1 MSRWAKDST
10 TSYNNQQRQGMN
22 VHELLD
28 IFIVATGTLAV
39 LLTAAILELIR
50 ERKEAKRTA
59 REHREEVARLEAR
72 VGKLHEGWKKQN
84 NDNVRLRRQL
94 HEQRMKNLHK

>member
-1 MSRWAKDST
+1 
-10 TSYNNQQRQGMN
+10 MN

-28 IFIVATGTLAV
+28 ILIVATGTLAV
-39 LLTAAILELIR
+39 LLTTAILELIR
-50 ERKEAKRTA
+50 ERKEAKKAA

-72 VGKLHEGWKKQN
+72 FGRLHEGWKKLN

-94 HEQRMKNLHK
+94 HEQRMKYLHK

>member
-1 MSRWAKDST
+1 
-10 TSYNNQQRQGMN
+10 MN

-28 IFIVATGTLAV
+28 VLIVATF
-39 LLTAAILELIR
+39 ELIR

-59 REHREEVARLEAR
+59 SNHREEVARLEAR

>member
-1 MSRWAKDST
+1 MVAAT
-10 TSYNNQQRQGMN
+10 ANNYNNQQTTSMN

-28 IFIVATGTLAV
+28 ILIVATGTLAV
-39 LLTAAILELIR
+39 LLIAAILELVR

-84 NDNVRLRRQL
+84 NDNVRLRRL
-94 HEQRMKNLHK
+94 IHEQRMKNLHK

>member
-1 MSRWAKDST
+1 
-10 TSYNNQQRQGMN
+10 MN
-22 VHELLD
+22 VHDLLD
-28 IFIVATGTLAV
+28 FLIVATGTLAV
-39 LLTAAILELIR
+39 LLTAAVFELIR
-50 ERKEAKRTA
+50 ERREAKRAA
-59 REHREEVARLEAR
+59 RGHREEVARLEAR

>member
-1 MSRWAKDST
+1 
-10 TSYNNQQRQGMN
+10 MN
-22 VHELLD
+22 EHELLD
-28 IFIVATGTLAV
+28 ILIVATGTLAV
-39 LLTAAILELIR
+39 LLTAAILELVR

-72 VGKLHEGWKKQN
+72 VGKLREGWKKQN

>member
-1 MSRWAKDST
+1 
-10 TSYNNQQRQGMN
+10 MN

-28 IFIVATGTLAV
+28 ILIVATGTLAV
-39 LLTAAILELIR
+39 FLTAAILELIR

-59 REHREEVARLEAR
+59 RKHREEVARLEAR

-94 HEQRMKNLHK
+94 HEQRMKSHHK

>member
-1 MSRWAKDST
+1 
-10 TSYNNQQRQGMN
+10 MN
-22 VHELLD
+22 VHDLLD

-39 LLTAAILELIR
+39 LLTAAVFELIR

-72 VGKLHEGWKKQN
+72 VGRLHEGWKKQRY
-84 NDNVRLRRQL
+84 DNVRLRRQI
-94 HEQRMKNLHK
+94 HEQRMKYLHK

>member
-1 MSRWAKDST
+1 MVAAT
-10 TSYNNQQRQGMN
+10 ANNYNNQQTTSMN

-28 IFIVATGTLAV
+28 ILIVATGTLAV
-39 LLTAAILELIR
+39 LLIAAILELVR

-59 REHREEVARLEAR
+59 NNHREEVAKFEAR

>member
-1 MSRWAKDST
+1 
-10 TSYNNQQRQGMN
+10 MN

-28 IFIVATGTLAV
+28 ILIVATGTLAV
-39 LLTAAILELIR
+39 LLIAAILELVR

-59 REHREEVARLEAR
+59 SNHREEVARLEAR
-72 VGKLHEGWKKQN
+72 VGKLQEGWKKQN
-84 NDNVRLRRQL
+84 NDNARLRRQL

>member
-1 MSRWAKDST
+1 
-10 TSYNNQQRQGMN
+10 MN

-28 IFIVATGTLAV
+28 LFIVATGTLAV
-39 LLTAAILELIR
+39 FLTAAVLELIR

-59 REHREEVARLEAR
+59 RKHREEVARLEAR

-94 HEQRMKNLHK
+94 HEQRVKNLHK

>member
-1 MSRWAKDST
+1 ML
-10 TSYNNQQRQGMN
+10 G
-22 VHELLD
+22 VL
-28 IFIVATGTLAV
+28 IVATGTLAV
-39 LLTAAILELIR
+39 LLIAAILELIR

-84 NDNVRLRRQL
+84 NDNARLRRQL
-94 HEQRMKNLHK
+94 HEQRMKSHHK

>member
-1 MSRWAKDST
+1 
-10 TSYNNQQRQGMN
+10 MN

-28 IFIVATGTLAV
+28 IFIVATGALAV

-59 REHREEVARLEAR
+59 REHREAVARLGVR
-72 VGKLHEGWKKQN
+72 IGRLHEGWKKHR
-84 NDNVRLRRQL
+84 NDYVRLLRQVNEL
-94 HEQRMKNLHK
+94 RMTNLHK

>member
-1 MSRWAKDST
+1 
-10 TSYNNQQRQGMN
+10 MN

-39 LLTAAILELIR
+39 LLTAAIFELIR
-50 ERKEAKRTA
+50 GRKKAKKAA

-72 VGKLHEGWKKQN
+72 VGKLHEGWKKRN

>member
-1 MSRWAKDST
+1 
-10 TSYNNQQRQGMN
+10 MN
-22 VHELLD
+22 VNELLD
-28 IFIVATGTLAV
+28 LFIVATGALAV
-39 LLTAAILELIR
+39 FLTAAILELIR

-59 REHREEVARLEAR
+59 RKHREEVARLEAR

-84 NDNVRLRRQL
+84 NDNVRLRRLL

>member
-1 MSRWAKDST
+1 
-10 TSYNNQQRQGMN
+10 MN

-28 IFIVATGTLAV
+28 IFIVATSTLVV
-39 LLTAAILELIR
+39 LLTAVIMELIR
-50 ERKEAKRTA
+50 ERNDAKRTA

-84 NDNVRLRRQL
+84 NDNARLRRQL
-94 HEQRMKNLHK
+94 HEQRMKYLHK

>member
-1 MSRWAKDST
+1 
-10 TSYNNQQRQGMN
+10 MN

-28 IFIVATGTLAV
+28 ILIVATCTLVV
-39 LLTAAILELIR
+39 LLTVAILELIR
-50 ERKEAKRTA
+50 ARREAKRTA

-94 HEQRMKNLHK
+94 HEQRMKYLHK

>member
-1 MSRWAKDST
+1 
-10 TSYNNQQRQGMN
+10 MN

-28 IFIVATGTLAV
+28 ILIVATGTLAV
-39 LLTAAILELIR
+39 LLTAAVLELIR

-59 REHREEVARLEAR
+59 REHREEVARLETR
-72 VGKLHEGWKKQN
+72 VGKLHEGWKKPN

>member
-1 MSRWAKDST
+1 
-10 TSYNNQQRQGMN
+10 MN
-22 VHELLD
+22 VHDLLD

-50 ERKEAKRTA
+50 ERKEAKRTS

-72 VGKLHEGWKKQN
+72 VGRLHEGWKKQN

>member
-1 MSRWAKDST
+1 
-10 TSYNNQQRQGMN
+10 MN

-28 IFIVATGTLAV
+28 ILIVATGTLAV
-39 LLTAAILELIR
+39 LLTAAVLELIR
-50 ERKEAKRTA
+50 ERKEAKKAA

-72 VGKLHEGWKKQN
+72 VGKLNEGWKKQN

-94 HEQRMKNLHK
+94 HDQRMKNLHK

>member
-1 MSRWAKDST
+1 MEVAATASNC
-10 TSYNNQQRQGMN
+10 NNQQTTNMN

-28 IFIVATGTLAV
+28 ILIVATGTLTV
-39 LLTAAILELIR
+39 LLTAAILGLIR
-50 ERKEAKRTA
+50 ERKEAKKAA

>member
-1 MSRWAKDST
+1 MGFTANN
-10 TSYNNQQRQGMN
+10 YNNQQITNMN

-50 ERKEAKRTA
+50 ERKEAKKTA

-72 VGKLHEGWKKQN
+72 AGKLHESWRKQK
-84 NDNVRLRRQL
+84 NDNVRLRRQM
-94 HEQRMKNLHK
+94 HEQRIKSYHK

>member
-1 MSRWAKDST
+1 
-10 TSYNNQQRQGMN
+10 MN
-22 VHELLD
+22 EHELLG
-28 IFIVATGTLAV
+28 ILIVATGTLAV
-39 LLTAAILELIR
+39 FLTAAILDLVI

-84 NDNVRLRRQL
+84 NDNARLRRQL
-94 HEQRMKNLHK
+94 HEQRMKNIHK